1 MSGNDSSFINAVKRF
16 FGKSISLGKR
26 VVILGIDGLDPGYV
40 RSGIENND
48 LPNFKKLANEGS
60 FSPLQSTWVPLSPV
74 AWSSMISGCNPGKHG
89 IFDFLHRDP
98 ETYAPELSIAQQVDP
113 PNSLEIG
120 PYEIPL
126 GSGYTEKGRKGPAFW
141 TESSRQH
148 VNTTVIR
155 CPVSFPPEP
164 VRGKMLS
171 GLGVPDMKGT
181 QGSFTFYTTD
191 EGAETDSRGGNVE
204 IISHPGR
211 GTERV
216 TLEGPPNPFLCDHPK
231 SEVPLDL
238 SLSGTRLTI
247 ELQGNEISLEPEDWS
262 DWRTVEFDFLG
273 PVSTEGQVRFYLESL
288 EPDLELYCSPV
299 NVSSENPAFPISYP
313 EGYASEITD
322 RQGPFHTLGLTAD
335 TGMLKEERVEDVT
348 FLEQT
353 DAVLNERVA
362 MLKHE
367 LSNFDDGIF
376 NCVFDIPDRIQHMF
390 WRFEDASH
398 PKHSSREAEHY
409 ADVIPNLYRRMDE
422 IVGWVM
428 GELNESDDLV
438 ICSDHGFSSFRRQVD
453 LNTWLLEKGYLSLQ
467 DGGSPSDAGPL
478 FHGVDW
484 SRTKAYSLGLAGIYI
499 NKRGR
504 EKNGIVNEADCR
516 DLARRIASDLM
527 ELSDDR
533 EKTRPVSR
541 AVPSAEVFEGD
552 QTHLAPD
559 VLVGYEEGYRVSWDS
574 ALGGFEGEILLDNTN
589 KWSGDHGLNPEL
601 IPGSLLTNFD
611 TDTSGSVGLEDIIPG
626 LFTRIGLETS
636 DTMDGSSDWIH
647 PS

>member
-1 MSGNDSSFINAVKRF
+1 MSGNGSSFLNTVRRF
-16 FGKSISLGKR
+16 FGKSIELGKR

-40 RSGIENND
+40 RSGIEAGN
-48 LPNFKKLANEGS
+48 LPNFKQLANQGA

-98 ETYAPELSIAQQVDP
+98 KNYQPELSIAQQKDP
-113 PNSLEIG
+113 PNSIEIG
-120 PYEIPL
+120 PYEFPM

-191 EGAETDSRGGNVE
+191 EGAETTSRGGTVK
-204 IISHPGR
+204 IIDEPGR
-211 GTERV
+211 GTL
-216 TLEGPPNPFLCDHPK
+216 TTSLEGPPNPFLCDHPR
-231 SEVPLDL
+231 SDVPVEL
-238 SLSGTRLTI
+238 SRGPNRLSINL
-247 ELQGNEISLEPEDWS
+247 GNREFSLEEGEWS
-262 DWRTVEFDFLG
+262 EWHTVDFDFLG

-288 EPDLELYCSPV
+288 EPELELYCSPV
-299 NVSSENPAFPISYP
+299 NVSSKNPAFPISYP
-313 EGYASEITD
+313 EDYAGELTE

-353 DAVLNERVA
+353 DKVLEERIA

-367 LSNFDDGIF
+367 LSDFDDGIF
-376 NCVFDIPDRIQHMF
+376 NCVFDIPDRVQHMF
-390 WRFEDASH
+390 WRFEDPSH
-398 PKHSSREAEHY
+398 PKHSGKDADHY
-409 ADVIPNLYRRMDE
+409 GKVIPNLYQRMDDV
-422 IVGWVM
+422 VGWVM
-428 GELNESDDLV
+428 DEMNDQDDLV

-453 LNTWLLEKGYLSLQ
+453 LNTWLLKKGYLSLQ
-467 DGGSPSDAGPL
+467 DGGSPKDAGPL

-484 SRTKAYSLGLAGIYI
+484 SNTKAYALGLAGIYV

-504 EKNGIVNEADCR
+504 EQHGIVSEADSVEV
-516 DLARRIASDLM
+516 ARRIATDLM
-527 ELSDDR
+527 EMSDQR
-533 EKTRPVSR
+533 EKTSPVSE
-541 AVPSAEVFEGD
+541 AVPSAEVFSGD
-552 QTHLAPD
+552 QTYKAPD
-559 VLVGYEEGYRVSWDS
+559 VMVGYEEGYRVSWES
-574 ALGGFEGEILLDNTN
+574 ALGGFEGEVLLDNTN

-601 IPGSLLTNFD
+601 IPGTLMTNFEVSPGETVSLQD
-611 TDTSGSVGLEDIIPG
+611 LIPS
-626 LFTRIGLETS
+626 LFDRLDLTVPER
-636 DTMDGSSDWIH
+636 MDGSRNWGES
-647 PS
+647 

>member
-1 MSGNDSSFINAVKRF
+1 MTGSNSSILNSVKRF
-16 FGKSISLGKR
+16 FGKPINLGKR

-40 RSGIENND
+40 RKGMEED
-48 LPNFKKLANEGS
+48 WLPNFKKLANQGG
-60 FSPLQSTWVPLSPV
+60 FTPLQSTWVPLSPV

-98 ETYAPELSIAQQVDP
+98 ETYSPQLSIAQQKDP
-113 PNSLEIG
+113 PNSIEIG
-120 PYEIPL
+120 PYEFPM

-141 TESSRQH
+141 TESSRQY

-191 EGAETDSRGGNVE
+191 DSTEETSRGGSVK
-204 IISHPGR
+204 IIDHPGR
-211 GTERV
+211 NTEQI

-231 SEVPLDL
+231 SEIPIDL
-238 SLSGTRLTI
+238 SVDGDQLSI
-247 ELQGNEISLEPEDWS
+247 ELQGQQFSLAAEEWS
-262 DWRTVEFDFLG
+262 DWKTIEFNFLG

-288 EPDLELYCSPV
+288 KPELELYCSPV
-299 NVSSENPAFPISYP
+299 NVSSREPAFPISYP
-313 EGYASEITD
+313 EDYASDLTDEI
-322 RQGPFHTLGLTAD
+322 GNFHTLGLTAD
-335 TGMLKEERVEDVT
+335 TGMLKEERVDDVT

-353 DAVLNERVA
+353 DKVLEERVA

-367 LSNFDDGIF
+367 LTSFEDGIF

-390 WRFEDASH
+390 WRFEDKKH
-398 PKHSSREAEHY
+398 PKHSASEAEHY
-409 ADVIPNLYRRMDE
+409 GDVIPNLYRRMDE

-428 GELNESDDLV
+428 DDLNEPDDLL

-453 LNTWLLEKGYLSLQ
+453 LNTWLHKKGYLSLQ

-484 SRTKAYSLGLAGIYI
+484 SKTKAYALGLAGIYV
-499 NKRGR
+499 NQRGR
-504 EKNGIVNEADCR
+504 EKHGIVYENDADGV
-516 DLARRIASDLM
+516 AKKIASDLM
-527 ELSDDR
+527 ELGDER
-533 EKTRPVSR
+533 EKTNPISR
-541 AVPSAEVFEGD
+541 AVPSSEVYSGD
-552 QTHLAPD
+552 HTGHAPD
-559 VLVGYEEGYRVSWDS
+559 VLLGYEEGYRISWES
-574 ALGGFEGEILLDNTN
+574 ALGGFEGEVLLDNTN
-589 KWSGDHGLNPEL
+589 KWSGDHGLEPDL

-611 TDTSGSVGLEDIIPG
+611 IDTELDVGLQDIIPG
-626 LFTRIGLETS
+626 LFEKVGLTVP
-636 DTMDGSSDWIH
+636 DIMDGRGNWTQ
-647 PS
+647 